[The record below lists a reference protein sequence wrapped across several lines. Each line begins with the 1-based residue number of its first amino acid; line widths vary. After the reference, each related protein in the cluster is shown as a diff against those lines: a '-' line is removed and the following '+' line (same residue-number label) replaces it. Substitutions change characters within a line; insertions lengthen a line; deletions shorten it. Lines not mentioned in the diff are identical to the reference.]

1 MEFQRSRIPR
11 QAHRDT
17 VLRFDREG
25 ARPAI
30 SRAGDM
36 DLPASQLN
44 IVFARVL
51 HHRLANFLFRARAVS
66 RLDRFILNEVL
77 ELIVREVRWDEFET
91 DGNHYHHHRYAA
103 DCLDR
108 SHSQKKP
115 AGRKNP
121 LALPRQQPSKVLP
134 YGWNLNVSRLPSRAL
149 NHFHSIVGNF
159 LSNID
164 SKGDTNQVRILE
176 LHPRTLIAVVQ
187 QYVDAGGFQSAGN
200 SLRG

>member
-1 MEFQRSRIPR
+1 MIRSYFTYQYEKKPTTTNESVKNASSAARRMEFQRSRIPR

-91 DGNHYHHHRYAA
+91 DGNHY
-103 DCLDR
+103 
-108 SHSQKKP
+108 
-115 AGRKNP
+115 
-121 LALPRQQPSKVLP
+121 
-134 YGWNLNVSRLPSRAL
+134 
-149 NHFHSIVGNF
+149 
-159 LSNID
+159 
-164 SKGDTNQVRILE
+164 
-176 LHPRTLIAVVQ
+176 
-187 QYVDAGGFQSAGN
+187 
-200 SLRG
+200 